1 MPELTEEQKLYIK
14 EHPKES
20 PSSIARKLG
29 VYRQYVYYWLHRF
42 HGKEFIAAKNED
54 MCERRKIVLEMY
66 PLHSGN
72 EIAKILGVTRE
83 AVNSMARRLGVK
95 HTEETSRRLM
105 RKFIEGSMQPDVK
118 GKRTEKIR
126 NIIAMERLRVA
137 SGKKQLTRRKVIR
150 QPNRSMCARRYLI
163 SKYNYFYDQ
172 EICEPLTIFYDEETK
187 RLPPERE
194 QYYTDTYHLRFEEA
208 G

>member
-1 MPELTEEQKLYIK
+1 MPELTEEQKQYIK
-14 EHPKES
+14 EHAKES

-54 MCERRKIVLEMY
+54 MRERRRIVLEMY

-105 RKFIEGSMQPDVK
+105 RKWVEGSMQPNVK
-118 GKRTEKIR
+118 EKRAEKIR

-137 SGKKQLTRRKVIR
+137 SGKKQLTKRKVIR

-172 EICEPLTIFYDEETK
+172 EFCEPLTIFYDEETK

-194 QYYTDTYHLRFEEA
+194 QYYTDTYHLHFEEA